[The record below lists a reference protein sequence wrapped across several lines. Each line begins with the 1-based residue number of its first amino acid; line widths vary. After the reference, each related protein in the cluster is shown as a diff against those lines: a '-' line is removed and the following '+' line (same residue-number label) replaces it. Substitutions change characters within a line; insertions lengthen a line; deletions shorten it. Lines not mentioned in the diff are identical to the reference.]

1 MPQTRV
7 GWRAQ
12 AQAQIQNLLL
22 DAYSGAAA
30 AYSLRKLRTAY
41 TGYAIRVRRSSDNNS
56 QDIGFDANGNLD
68 TTAIT
73 SFVGAGNG
81 FVSIWYDQSGNG
93 RNASQLT
100 ASNQPNI
107 VNTGVL
113 RTINGK
119 PSAYFSGAQSLTTT
133 TNVLSTGNA
142 SYSIHG
148 VSYNIGTS
156 NSSLFYVGDAD
167 GFNGVGAKIIW
178 DGSLRHF
185 WFYKVFSSSMNTI
198 NLQTYYAIKFNGTNA
213 YTSVN
218 NTSVLVGT
226 GTKTTANPTLIIG
239 NMKIYNEPYV
249 GHQQE
254 LVLFDLYNDQTTEN
268 GIRTNLNTYYSI
280 Y

>member
-1 MPQTRV
+1 MYEPKLGGVTP
-7 GWRAQ
+7 
-12 AQAQIQNLLL
+12 LLL
-22 DAYSGAAA
+22 DTYSGAAA

-41 TGYAIRVRRSSDNNS
+41 TGYAIRVRRSSDNTS

-68 TTAIT
+68 TTSML

-81 FVSIWYDQSGNG
+81 FVSIWYDQSGLN
-93 RNASQLT
+93 NHSSQT
-100 ASNQPNI
+100 TSANQPSI
-107 VNTGVL
+107 VSAGVL

-119 PSAYFSGAQSLTTT
+119 PSIYFSGSQLLTTT

-156 NSSLFYVGDAD
+156 SSTLFYIGDAS
-167 GFNGVGAKIIW
+167 GNSGVGLQIIS
-178 DGSLRHF
+178 GGNLRHF
-185 WFYKVFSSSMNTI
+185 WYTREFVSNANSI

-218 NTSVLVGT
+218 NTSGSVGT
-226 GTKTTANPTLIIG
+226 GTKSTTNPTLSIG
-239 NMKIYNEPYV
+239 KMKNWSEYYV

-254 LVLFDLYNDQTTEN
+254 LVLFDLYNNPTTES
-268 GIRTNLNTYYSI
+268 GIKTNINSYYSI